1 MQRLLPFLLLVLSSV
16 QARAQLGGQEV
27 YSFLNLPPSARVTA
41 LGGNLITVMDD
52 DVNLAF
58 ANPSLLNPQM
68 HQQIAFNYNFHF
80 GDIQNGYAAYA
91 NHFPELETTF
101 HAGVQYV
108 NYGEFD
114 ERDVFN
120 TVTGTFKAAEYAVTL
135 GAGKQVDERLSLG
148 ANVKFISSQLGGFN
162 SAGLTADLAAMYFDT
177 ASRFNATVVF
187 KNIGTQLTPYRADNF
202 EALPFEIQIG
212 ISKRLRYL
220 PFRFSVIYHNVQQWN
235 ITYDDPNRED
245 TPLFLGETPTEDSDA
260 EIFFDNLFRHFVF
273 NGEFLFGREENF
285 RLRFGYNHFL
295 RRELTVE
302 NFGSMAGFTFGAGI
316 KVNRFRID
324 YGRMVYHIA
333 GGVNHLSIA
342 TNFQE
347 FRR

>member
-245 TPLFLGETPTEDSDA
+245 TPLFLGETPTEYSAA
-260 EIFFDNLFRHFVF
+260 EVFFDTLVPPSVF
-273 NGEFLFGREENF
+273 AANF
-285 RLRFGYNHFL
+285 P
-295 RRELTVE
+295 
-302 NFGSMAGFTFGAGI
+302 SQ
-316 KVNRFRID
+316 
-324 YGRMVYHIA
+324 
-333 GGVNHLSIA
+333 S
-342 TNFQE
+342 
-347 FRR
+347 